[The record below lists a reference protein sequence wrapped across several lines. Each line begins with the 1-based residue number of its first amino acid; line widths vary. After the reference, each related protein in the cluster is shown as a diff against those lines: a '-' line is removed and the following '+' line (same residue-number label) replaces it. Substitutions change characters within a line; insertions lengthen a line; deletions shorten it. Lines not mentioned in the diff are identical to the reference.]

1 MKKLLVILV
10 SMMALNV
17 NAQLVVKEAPKDTVI
32 WQESKLSTLPQ
43 IIRFTT
49 TGVHSYTIYYKN
61 AKYTSITDI
70 NYFTIGDLE
79 TTRQFFQLCKSV
91 VTEDKEYN
99 LTLGKKDVSLKK
111 SSLNTVWIWTDGSY
125 FYLSGKQL
133 DSILEKL

>member
-10 SMMALNV
+10 SVMALNV

-70 NYFTIGDLE
+70 NYLSIGDLE

-91 VTEDKEYN
+91 VTEDKEYSI
-99 LTLGKKDVSLKK
+99 TLGKKDVSLKK
-111 SSLNTVWIWTDGSY
+111 SSLSSVLVWTDGSY
-125 FYLSGKQL
+125 FYLSGKHL